1 MEFKENEV
9 KRTESIKIR
18 LTPGERARLDEIKAR
33 PELARWI
40 RELALSGQGGRS
52 HVVKHSLP
60 IELTRVISGIGNN
73 LNQMARIMN
82 QQAKEDNL
90 DLKQDALSI
99 MLQLQATEEA
109 LNQLWE
115 SLKDDRSVLQ

>member
-1 MEFKENEV
+1 M
-9 KRTESIKIR
+9 
-18 LTPGERARLDEIKAR
+18 
-33 PELARWI
+33 
-40 RELALSGQGGRS
+40 
-52 HVVKHSLP
+52 VKHSLP

-82 QQAKEDNL
+82 QQAREDNL

-109 LNQLWE
+109 LNQLRE
-115 SLKDDRSVLQ
+115 FLKDDRSIL

>member
-1 MEFKENEV
+1 MDS
-9 KRTESIKIR
+9 R
-18 LTPGERARLDEIKAR
+18 
-33 PELARWI
+33 
-40 RELALSGQGGRS
+40 GRS

-109 LNQLWE
+109 LNQLRE
-115 SLKDDRSVLQ
+115 FLKDDRSVL

>member
-40 RELALSGQGGRS
+40 REEE
-52 HVVKHSLP
+52 VMW
-60 IELTRVISGIGNN
+60 
-73 LNQMARIMN
+73 LNIRCR
-82 QQAKEDNL
+82 
-90 DLKQDALSI
+90 
-99 MLQLQATEEA
+99 
-109 LNQLWE
+109 LN
-115 SLKDDRSVLQ
+115 